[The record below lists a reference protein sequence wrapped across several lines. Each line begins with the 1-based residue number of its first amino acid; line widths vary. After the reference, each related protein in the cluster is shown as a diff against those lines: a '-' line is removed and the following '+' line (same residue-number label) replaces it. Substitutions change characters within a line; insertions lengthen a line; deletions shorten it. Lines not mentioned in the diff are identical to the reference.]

1 MPTINPVKGTH
12 DVIADDAD
20 AFAYIE
26 SLFANIAELFGY
38 RRIITPVIEHTEVF
52 SRQEEDASDMVRKEM
67 YTFLDKGNRSLTL
80 RPEGTAG
87 VMRSIVTNKL
97 YATPDLPLKF
107 FYSGPNYRYERP
119 QLGRYREFRQ
129 MGVECVGVDS
139 PVADAEC
146 ISMAVRF
153 LTALGFNNLTLK
165 VNTLGDKTSREN
177 YKAALREYFSSR
189 IDHMCDDCKTRL
201 ELNPLRILDCKVPS
215 DQEEVKGAPKI
226 KDYLTPES
234 KERYRKTL
242 EILNELGV
250 AYEEEDT
257 LVRGLDYYGEIVFE
271 VHGISPEG
279 KDYGAL
285 GGGGHY
291 DGILTTF
298 GGPSDIDVG
307 VGFAFGLER
316 LCAMSREFGLLEDVG
331 YGLDIFMMPVSD
343 AGLGASILLA
353 DGLRSLS
360 FRVETPYGVGKFG
373 PMFKKAER
381 KKAKVAIII
390 GDDEVKEQVVQVKV
404 LATQQQTQVKLDA
417 LVAFLEKALKE
428 EN

>member
-12 DVIADDAD
+12 DVIGDDAD
-20 AFAYIE
+20 GFAYID
-26 SLFANIAELFGY
+26 SLFARVAELFGY

-139 PVADAEC
+139 PLADAEC
-146 ISMAVRF
+146 IAMAVRF
-153 LTALGFNNLTLK
+153 LNALGFDKLTLK
-165 VNTLGDKTSREN
+165 VNTLGDKASRDY
-177 YKAALREYFSSR
+177 YKSALRSYFEPLV
-189 IDHMCDDCKTRL
+189 DMMCDDCKTRL
-201 ELNPLRILDCKVPS
+201 QLNPLRILDCKVPE
-215 DQEEVKGAPKI
+215 DQKLVLGAPKI
-226 KDYLTPES
+226 KDYLNVES
-234 KERYRKTL
+234 QERYQETL
-242 EILNELGV
+242 AILDSLGV
-250 AYEEEDT
+250 PYEQDDT

-271 VHGISPEG
+271 IHGLTPDG

-298 GGPSDIDVG
+298 GGPSDLDVG
-307 VGFAFGLER
+307 VGFAFGEER
-316 LCAMSREFGLLEDVG
+316 LYAVGKEFGLFQDIG
-331 YGLDIFMMPVSD
+331 YGLDVFMMPVSEQ
-343 AGLGASILLA
+343 GLSVCLLLA
-353 DGLRSLS
+353 DALRSTGI
-360 FRVETPYGVGKFG
+360 RVETPFAVSKFG
-373 PMFKKAER
+373 PLFKKAER
-381 KKAKVAIII
+381 KKAKIAIIV
-390 GDDEVKEQVVQVKV
+390 GDDEVAQQVVQVKV
-404 LATQQQTQVKLDA
+404 LATQEQTTVKINELLPVLQKTLSQD
-417 LVAFLEKALKE
+417 K
-428 EN
+428 

>member
-20 AFAYIE
+20 GFAYIDA
-26 SLFANIAELFGY
+26 LFAEMAERYGY
-38 RRIITPVIEHTEVF
+38 RRIVTPVIEHTEVF
-52 SRQEEDASDMVRKEM
+52 SRQEDDASDMVRKEM

-129 MGVECVGVDS
+129 IGVECVGVDS

-146 ISMAVRF
+146 ISLAVRF
-153 LTALGFNNLTLK
+153 LTALGFQNLTLK
-165 VNTLGDKTSREN
+165 VNTLGDKASREN
-177 YKAALREYFSSR
+177 YKVALRDYFASR

-201 ELNPLRILDCKVPS
+201 QLNPLRILDCKVPS

-226 KDYLTPES
+226 KDHLTPES
-234 KERYRKTL
+234 KERYQKTL
-242 EILNELGV
+242 MLLDALGIP
-250 AYEEEDT
+250 YEEDET

-271 VHGISPEG
+271 VHGVSPEG

-298 GGPSDIDVG
+298 GGPEEIDVG
-307 VGFAFGLER
+307 VGFAFGVER
-316 LCAMSREFGLLEDVG
+316 LYAMCKEFGLLDKIG
-331 YGLDIFMMPVSD
+331 YALDCYLMPVSEK
-343 AGLGASILLA
+343 GLGAATMLVDVIRLY
-353 DGLRSLS
+353 G
-360 FRVETPYGVGKFG
+360 FRAETPFQVGKFG
-373 PMFKKAER
+373 ALFKKAER
-381 KKAKVAIII
+381 KKAKLAIII
-390 GDDEVKEQVVQVKV
+390 GDDEFDKRVVQIKT
-404 LATQQQTQVKLDA
+404 LATQKQEEVKLEDLA
-417 LVAFLEKALKE
+417 AYLNKNLRET
-428 EN
+428 N